1 MKQIK
6 LKIPNYLKLA
16 MQFDKT
22 YFDVPVRENK
32 ELLVSVKSVISKNK
46 LKVYFSKDKTG
57 DKNKI
62 YVVRKGLIEP
72 LLKVINKLN
81 EKELTLRF
89 EYAYRTLVGQKKMYM
104 EFVKRIQKEHP
115 DLDREA
121 QLSIAGIYGAW
132 NFATAAHVGGAAV
145 DITLVDMNGK
155 DIDMGV
161 RYLENGPK
169 TTTKSKQISK
179 FAQKNRQ
186 LLCKTMEAS
195 GFANYPFEYWHF
207 SMGDKVAAKIQGKKF
222 AIYGPVEYKPRNRS
236 IRFLSEKE
244 QKRRFID

>member
-16 MQFDKT
+16 MRFDKT
-22 YFDVPVRENK
+22 YFDIPVVENK
-32 ELLVSVKSVISKNK
+32 ELLVSIKSVISKNK

-72 LLKVINKLN
+72 LLIVINKLN
-81 EKELTLRF
+81 EKGLTLRF
-89 EYAYRTLVGQKKMYM
+89 EYAYRTLAGQKNMYM
-104 EFVKRIQKEHP
+104 EFVKRIEKERP
-115 DLDREA
+115 DLDRET

-145 DITLVDMNGK
+145 DITLVDMNGD

-161 RYLENGPK
+161 RYLESGPK

-179 FAQKNRQ
+179 LAQKNRQ
-186 LLCKTMEAS
+186 LLCKIMETS

-222 AIYGPVEYKPRNRS
+222 AIYGPVDFNPIDQSVRYLSNEEQQE
-236 IRFLSEKE
+236 RFEV
-244 QKRRFID
+244 